1 MFGSNKVNIKILKE
15 YFILIHFNL
24 FYPFTFHVFGVL
36 GDICFQLF
44 IFYTISE
51 FGAVVFV
58 IISTLRQMMAIVI
71 STLLYG
77 HTITAIGIL
86 GILLVFGA
94 IYLKVFCGLRTK
106 KLKKSKS
113 LAECNSDK
121 E

>member
-1 MFGSNKVNIKILKE
+1 MRVWLVPKRD
-15 YFILIHFNL
+15 
-24 FYPFTFHVFGVL
+24 
-36 GDICFQLF
+36 DICFQLF

-77 HTITAIGIL
+77 HTITAIGLL

-106 KLKKSKS
+106 KLKKNKS
-113 LAECNSDK
+113 LAECNSHK

>member
-1 MFGSNKVNIKILKE
+1 MSTKFIKETINPTPFPQCGWGVIYGSFPRRTTF
-15 YFILIHFNL
+15 YF
-24 FYPFTFHVFGVL
+24 
-36 GDICFQLF
+36 FQLF

-106 KLKKSKS
+106 RLKKNNSS
-113 LAECNSDK
+113 AECNSEK

>member
-1 MFGSNKVNIKILKE
+1 MRVWLVPKR
-15 YFILIHFNL
+15 
-24 FYPFTFHVFGVL
+24 

-58 IISTLRQMMAIVI
+58 IISTLRQVMAIVI

-86 GILLVFGA
+86 GTLLVFGA

-106 KLKKSKS
+106 RLQKNKTSS
-113 LAECNSDK
+113 QCNSAK